1 MQCRNHPD
9 QSGVNTCNQCG
20 SWLCEGCTF
29 EREGRIFCPSCAAQ
43 QAASLGTT
51 SATPPRRVVS
61 GRYISWGL
69 LFLFS
74 VVIPLPGLN
83 YMYMGLIKRGLA
95 AMSAFFIIVYLAIT
109 LLTSIGP
116 VVFMIIPILY
126 LAVTFDGFQIR
137 HRINAGEPVSD
148 DIDGVITFCKN
159 NRFMITCIALA
170 FVALVVIGAVA
181 PHLIWLTTILARLT
195 PFIVVVVVLYFLFRK
210 KR

>member
-170 FVALVVIGAVA
+170 FVALVVISAVA